1 MLKFFLTVLFA
12 LLCLTATFITPL
24 SHGQS
29 LNDPT
34 TQNTQA
40 QTKRIIRI
48 AIPDQQSLDIN
59 TDVKFQSLT
68 NFLREFWQI
77 WAIDHN
83 YQIEFVPIPSAQSH
97 LALQNNEIDIIA
109 ISTISNRQPNTLY
122 SMPYAHY
129 KQRLYR
135 LLKGNNGSNIRI
147 GIHDDQQRTLSFLGQ
162 HMKRDYYDNVDDL
175 LANYT
180 AYDALYSVSPWR
192 LEEQLKEQQLLQF
205 FYLSSDEAPK
215 IYFHA
220 TTRESDRQLMYDI
233 NEGIRHVSKTQAKL
247 WSRKYFL
254 IKQSSIE
261 LTLGDYFFDLSEA
274 EKQYLIDHN
283 QLKYIITEAGFPP
296 YIITKSFTNISERG
310 FSVELA
316 NIVTKKT
323 GILFTPYYVD
333 NIQNSV
339 KAILDKKADLT
350 LIMEQSEDRAYAF
363 DFSIPYLS
371 SHYSLITR
379 NEASIAN
386 NLSDLAY
393 ESIAAVSTF
402 NATKVLIERFPNAN
416 IKIYNSLSA
425 ALQAV
430 AQGDANALITHSLIS
445 GYLIKELQLSNLVSQ
460 PISEFRKDSKL
471 SFAVRKGSPNVVSL
485 MNRSINSITADQFDN
500 IYSKWS
506 TSALP
511 EKNVQLHVDNAYRQ
525 ASYVLGV
532 VILLSGA
539 VIWIYFRQLK
549 IQRNAQQHV
558 EQALAT
564 AEAARTEAE
573 RSAQAKITFLAR
585 MSHEIRTPMNGVL
598 GMAEALRFSK
608 LDDKQTELLETLQ
621 SSATNLLALLNDVLD
636 FSKMDA
642 GKLTLESVP
651 VNIQELSKNIIT
663 SFSHQP
669 NDKQVKLRLHVDEG
683 INQPYLTDPTRLTQ
697 ILNNLLSNALKFTHQ
712 GIIDLAI
719 TLVEQQTVEQVRY
732 DRIKFAVRD
741 TGIGI
746 AKDKQALLFTPFIQ
760 ADDDIT
766 RKFGGTGL
774 GLSICR
780 EIVNAMGGNIMLE
793 SNEGSGSLF
802 HFTLTLKQTEPLS
815 DPVER
820 RQHKRLDFAPK
831 DNRFEGIRVLVAED
845 NIINVAVITA
855 QLERLNIAPDIAE
868 NGQQALEMHFA
879 QPYDIIISDC
889 HMPILDGFELAQQLT
904 QQPST
909 RALWLIAVT
918 ADALIGSAEK
928 CIAAGFDDYLAKP
941 CPQEE
946 IDNKMYHALRQL
958 MKRRTSMDY
967 THLGMHTLDLFN
979 PLLLLKENDHD
990 IVLASN
996 FAAIFIDAWQQDK
1009 QLLLS
1014 ALGSNDY
1021 ANIHAI
1027 AHKCKGGARYLCG
1040 QSIDQAA
1047 FELEK
1052 YAQAQNQMNT
1062 QIATEQFIVLLDQLS
1077 QEISSWLADL

>member
-1 MLKFFLTVLFA
+1 MLKLFFPLLFA
-12 LLCLTATFITPL
+12 LLSFTATFDIPKVKA
-24 SHGQS
+24 QS
-29 LNDPT
+29 IRS
-34 TQNTQA
+34 QNMPNTHA
-40 QTKRIIRI
+40 QPQRIIRI
-48 AIPDQQSLDIN
+48 AIPDQQSLDNN

-77 WAIDHN
+77 WAIDYGYH
-83 YQIEFVPIPSAQSH
+83 IEFVPMPSAQSN
-97 LALQNNEIDIIA
+97 LALKNNEIDVIA
-109 ISTISNRQPNTLY
+109 ISTISNSQPSTLY
-122 SMPYAHY
+122 SMPYARY
-129 KQRLYR
+129 KQRFYR
-135 LLKGNNGSNIRI
+135 LLKGDTDNNITI
-147 GIHDDQQRTLSFLGQ
+147 GIHDEQQRTLNFLGQ
-162 HMKRDYYDNVDDL
+162 HIKRDYYDNVDAL
-175 LANYT
+175 LDNYS

-192 LEEQLKEQQLLQF
+192 LEEQLKERQLLQY

-220 TTRESDRQLMYDI
+220 ATREDDRQLMYDI
-233 NEGIRHVSKTQAKL
+233 NEGVRHVSKTQAKL

-261 LTLGDYFFDLSEA
+261 LTLGDYFFDLSES
-274 EKQYLIDHN
+274 EKQYLIDNN
-283 QLKYIITEAGFPP
+283 QLNYIITEAGFPP
-296 YIITKSFTNISERG
+296 YIITKSFANISERG
-310 FSVELA
+310 FSIELA
-316 NIVTKKT
+316 KIVTKKT
-323 GILFTPYYVD
+323 GILFKPYYVD
-333 NIQNSV
+333 DVQSSV
-339 KAILDKKADLT
+339 KAILNKKADVT
-350 LIMEQSEDRAYAF
+350 LIMEQSADRAYAF
-363 DFSIPYLS
+363 DFSIPYLN

-379 NEASIAN
+379 NEANIAN
-386 NLSDLAY
+386 NLSDL
-393 ESIAAVSTF
+393 EHETIATVSTF
-402 NATKVLIERFPNAN
+402 NATQVLIEQFPKAN
-416 IKIYNSLSA
+416 IKIYNSLTA

-460 PISEFRKDSKL
+460 PVSQFQKDSKL

-485 MNRSINSITADQFDN
+485 MNRSINSISADQFDK

-506 TSALP
+506 ASALP

-532 VILLSGA
+532 VMLLSGA

-608 LDDKQTELLETLQ
+608 LDEKQTELLETLQ
-621 SSATNLLALLNDVLD
+621 GSATNLLALLNDVLD

-651 VNIQELSKNIIT
+651 VNVQELSKNIIT

-669 NDKQVKLRLHVDEG
+669 NEKQVKLRLHVDES

-712 GIIDLAI
+712 GIIDLSI
-719 TLVEQQTVEQVRY
+719 TLVEQQTVEKVRY
-732 DRIKFAVRD
+732 DKIKFAVRD

-802 HFTLTLKQTEPLS
+802 HFTLTFKQTEQVL
-815 DPVER
+815 DTVER
-820 RQHKRLDFAPK
+820 RQHERIDFAPK
-831 DNRFEGIRVLVAED
+831 DNRFDGIRVLVAED

-855 QLERLNIAPDIAE
+855 QLERLNIVPDIAE
-868 NGQQALEMHFA
+868 NGQEALEMHVE

-889 HMPILDGFELAQQLT
+889 HMPILDGFELAQTLT
-904 QQPST
+904 SKPSQ

-958 MKRRTSMDY
+958 MKRRTSMGY
-967 THLGMHTLDLFN
+967 TNTTKHRLDLFN
-979 PLLLLKENDHD
+979 PQLLLKENDHD

-996 FAAIFIDAWQQDK
+996 FATIFIEAWQHDK
-1009 QLLLS
+1009 QLLKA
-1014 ALGSNDY
+1014 ALMSNDY

-1027 AHKCKGGARYLCG
+1027 THKCKGGARYLCG
-1040 QSIDQAA
+1040 QSIDDLA

-1052 YAQAQNQMNT
+1052 YAQVQNQENT
-1062 QIATEQFIVLLDQLS
+1062 KLAAEQFIFQLDQLTK
-1077 QEISSWLADL
+1077 EISNWLADL

>member
-1 MLKFFLTVLFA
+1 MLNFFLPLLFA
-12 LLCLTATFITPL
+12 LLSVITAFDAPKA
-24 SHGQS
+24 HAQS
-29 LNDPT
+29 IRSPT
-34 TQNTQA
+34 MTSTHVQPQ
-40 QTKRIIRI
+40 RIIRI
-48 AIPDQQSLDIN
+48 AIPAQQTLDNN

-68 NFLREFWQI
+68 NFLQEFWQI
-77 WAIDHN
+77 WAIDHG
-83 YQIEFVPIPSAQSH
+83 YHIKFVPMPSSQSD
-97 LALQNNEIDIIA
+97 LALNNNEIDVIA
-109 ISTISNRQPNTLY
+109 ISTINNRQPNTLY
-122 SMPYAHY
+122 SMPYARY
-129 KQRLYR
+129 KQRFYR
-135 LLKGNNGSNIRI
+135 LLKGSNDNSITI
-147 GIHDDQQRTLSFLGQ
+147 GIHDEQHSTLSFLGQ
-162 HMKRDYYDNVDDL
+162 RIKRDYYDNISAL
-175 LANYT
+175 LDNFST
-180 AYDALYSVSPWR
+180 YDALYSVSPWR
-192 LEEQLKEQQLLQF
+192 LEEQLKERQLLQH

-220 TTRESDRQLMYDI
+220 TTRAADRQLMYDI

-261 LTLGDYFFDLSEA
+261 LTLGDYFFDLSES

-283 QLKYIITEAGFPP
+283 QLNYIITEAGFPP
-296 YIITKSFTNISERG
+296 YIITKSFANISERG
-310 FSVELA
+310 FSIELA
-316 NIVTKKT
+316 NVVTKKT
-323 GILFTPYYVD
+323 GILFKPYYVD
-333 NIQNSV
+333 DVQSSV
-339 KAILDKKADLT
+339 KAILEKKADIT

-363 DFSIPYLS
+363 DFTIPYVN

-379 NEASIAN
+379 NEANIAN
-386 NLSDLAY
+386 NLSDLTH
-393 ESIAAVSTF
+393 ETIAAVSSF
-402 NATKVLIERFPNAN
+402 NATKVLIEQFPNAN
-416 IKIYNSLSA
+416 IKIYNSLNA

-430 AQGDANALITHSLIS
+430 AQGDANVLITHSLIS

-460 PISEFRKDSKL
+460 PFSQFKKDSKL

-485 MNRSINSITADQFDN
+485 INRSINSISADQFDK

-506 TSALP
+506 NSALP
-511 EKNVQLHVDNAYRQ
+511 EQNVQLHVDNAYRQ

-532 VILLSGA
+532 VMLLSGA

-608 LDDKQTELLETLQ
+608 LDEKQIELLETLQ
-621 SSATNLLALLNDVLD
+621 GSATNLLALLNDVLD

-651 VNIQELSKNIIT
+651 VNVQELSKNIMT

-669 NDKQVKLRLHVDEG
+669 NEKQVKLRLHVDES
-683 INQPYLTDPTRLTQ
+683 INQLYLTDPTRLTQ

-712 GIIDLAI
+712 GMIDLSI
-719 TLVEQQTVEQVRY
+719 TLVGQQTVEQVRY
-732 DRIKFAVRD
+732 DKIKFAVRD

-802 HFTLTLKQTEPLS
+802 HFTLTLKQTESPLEV
-815 DPVER
+815 VER
-820 RQHKRLDFAPK
+820 RQHKRIDFAPQ
-831 DNRFEGIRVLVAED
+831 DNRFEGFRVLVAED

-855 QLERLNIAPDIAE
+855 QLERLNIVPDIAE
-868 NGQQALEMHFA
+868 NGQEALNMHLAQA
-879 QPYDIIISDC
+879 YDIIISDC
-889 HMPILDGFELAQQLT
+889 HMPVLDGFELAQTLT
-904 QQPST
+904 ANPST

-941 CPQEE
+941 CPQED
-946 IDNKMYHALRQL
+946 INNKMYHALRQL
-958 MKRRTSMDY
+958 IKRRMSMDY
-967 THLGMHTLDLFN
+967 TNTNKHTLNLFN
-979 PLLLLKENDHD
+979 PQLLLKENDHD

-996 FAAIFIDAWQQDK
+996 FAAIFIEAWQQDK
-1009 QLLLS
+1009 KLLKT
-1014 ALGSNDY
+1014 ALASNDY

-1027 AHKCKGGARYLCG
+1027 THKCKGGARYLCR
-1040 QSIDQAA
+1040 QSIDESAIQ
-1047 FELEK
+1047 LEK
-1052 YAQAQNQMNT
+1052 YAQAQNQANT
-1062 QIATEQFIVLLDQLS
+1062 MLSAERFITQLDQLTK
-1077 QEISSWLADL
+1077 EISNWLADL